1 MIYLISLGIV
11 VISALLWRIRGGL
24 WKKYIP
30 ANKIWYA
37 LFFGVCGYFHFGN
50 NLEKAIVGFIC
61 CYASYQLYGW
71 GLYIGRLLEGGKL
84 NPNLVQYRE
93 CELIDDLLYSCRISF
108 KGKTVW
114 LYEYPK
120 LFGFCG
126 VTLTGLIIT
135 FLWGLYFGSL
145 PLMLS
150 GLAMGLSYWLGGKLE
165 KLYAI
170 GKSGWNWGEFF
181 AGIWFGSMLASQLL
195 F

>member
-1 MIYLISLGIV
+1 MIYLIISL
-11 VISALLWRIRGGL
+11 SAFLWRVRGGL
-24 WKKYIP
+24 WKEYIP
-30 ANKIWYA
+30 ENKIWYA
-37 LFFGVCGYFHFGN
+37 LFFSVCGYFHFGN
-50 NLEKAIVGFIC
+50 NLEKAIVGFVA

-71 GLYIGRLLEGGKL
+71 GLYVGRLLSGGKL
-84 NPNLVQYRE
+84 YPNLNRE
-93 CELIDDLLYSCRISF
+93 CELIDDLLYSCRVSY

-150 GLAMGLSYWLGGKLE
+150 GLGMGVCYWLGGKLE
-165 KLYAI
+165 KLKAL
-170 GKSGWNWGEFF
+170 GKSGWDWSE
-181 AGIWFGSMLASQLL
+181 WLFGAYLGGALAVCLN
-195 F
+195 

>member
-24 WKKYIP
+24 WKEYIP

-37 LFFGVCGYFHFGN
+37 LFFGLCGYFHFGN
-50 NLEKAIVGFIC
+50 NLEKAVVGFIA

-71 GLYIGRLLEGGKL
+71 GLYVGRLLQGGKL
-84 NPNLVQYRE
+84 YPNLNRE
-93 CELIDDLLYSCRISF
+93 CELIDDLLYSCRVSF
-108 KGKTVW
+108 KGKTVY

-135 FLWGLYFGSL
+135 FLWGLYLGNL
-145 PLMLS
+145 PIMLS
-150 GLAMGLSYWLGGKLE
+150 GLGMGICYWLGGLLE
-165 KLYAI
+165 KLKAL

>member
-1 MIYLISLGIV
+1 MIYLIIAL
-11 VISALLWRIRGGL
+11 SAFLWRIRGGL
-24 WKKYIP
+24 WKEYIP

-37 LFFGVCGYFHFGN
+37 LFFAICGYFHFGN
-50 NLEKAIVGFIC
+50 SLEKAIIGFIC
-61 CYASYQLYGW
+61 CYVSYQLYGW

-93 CELIDDLLYSCRISF
+93 CELIDDLLYSCRVSY
-108 KGKTVW
+108 KGKNVW

-150 GLAMGLSYWLGGKLE
+150 GLGMGVCYWLGGKLE
-165 KLYAI
+165 KLKAL
-170 GKSGWNWGEFF
+170 GKSGWNWGE
-181 AGIWFGSMLASQLL
+181 WLFGAYLGGVLAVCLN
-195 F
+195 

>member
-24 WKKYIP
+24 WKKNIP

-37 LFFGVCGYFHFGN
+37 LFFGICGYFHFGN
-50 NLEKAIVGFIC
+50 SLEKAIIGFVA
-61 CYASYQLYGW
+61 CYVSYQLYGW
-71 GLYIGRLLEGGKL
+71 GLYIGRLLQGG
-84 NPNLVQYRE
+84 
-93 CELIDDLLYSCRISF
+93 RISF

>member
-1 MIYLISLGIV
+1 MNWVVISFI

-24 WKKYIP
+24 WEEYILE
-30 ANKIWYA
+30 NKIWYA
-37 LFFGVCGYFHFGN
+37 LAFGLCGYSRFGN
-50 NLEKAIVGFIC
+50 IQSAVIGFIC

-93 CELIDDLLYSCRISF
+93 CELIDDLLYSCRVRY
-108 KGKTVW
+108 KGKNVW

-150 GLAMGLSYWLGGKLE
+150 GLGMGVCYWLGGLLE
-165 KLYAI
+165 KLKAL
-170 GKSGWNWGEFF
+170 GKSGWNWGE
-181 AGIWFGSMLASQLL
+181 WLFGAYLGGVLACLN
-195 F
+195 

>member
-1 MIYLISLGIV
+1 MIYLISFCIIA
-11 VISALLWRIRGGL
+11 ISALLWRIRGGL
-24 WKKYIP
+24 WKKNIP

-37 LFFGVCGYFHFGN
+37 LFFGICGYFHFGN
-50 NLEKAIVGFIC
+50 SLEKAIIGFVA
-61 CYASYQLYGW
+61 CYVSYQLYGW
-71 GLYIGRLLEGGKL
+71 GLYIGRLLQGGKL

-135 FLWGLYFGSL
+135 FLWGLYFGSIA
-145 PLMLS
+145 LMLA
-150 GLAMGLSYWLGGKLE
+150 GLAMGVCYWLGGKLE

-170 GKSGWNWGEFF
+170 GKSGWNWGEY
-181 AGIWFGSMLASQLL
+181 IFGAYLGGWLAWGLL
-195 F
+195 